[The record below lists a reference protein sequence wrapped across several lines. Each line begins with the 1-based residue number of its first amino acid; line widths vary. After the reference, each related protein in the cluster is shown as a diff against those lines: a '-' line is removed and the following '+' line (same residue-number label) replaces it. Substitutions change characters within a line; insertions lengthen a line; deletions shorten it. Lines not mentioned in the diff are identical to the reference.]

1 MYPCDFAI
9 EKEMESNTSETSRLE
24 KAIRQTMVR
33 HKMLQSG
40 ESVLVAVSGGADSTA
55 LAVILNRMAISHGWH
70 VGIAHLNHG
79 IRGAAADADARFVE
93 RLAEKLGAPFYI
105 NRVHLKEHHA
115 NHGGNLEALARTAR
129 YDFLTQTA
137 RANGYAKIAV
147 GHHRTDNAEQV
158 LMALIRGSGLDGLS
172 AIAPVRGN
180 IIRPLIETEHQDLRN
195 YLRSHRI
202 EHIEDP
208 SNNDETYLRNRIR
221 RRLLPLLR
229 NEYNPQIIDGLNRLA
244 TISDAENRL
253 LKQLTAESFE
263 KSLVQQKVNR
273 CHFEVQKVIE
283 LPVALQRRLGR
294 MAFETLTGGTRKLT
308 FGHLDDSLAL
318 LADRMDRKQIDLPC
332 RIRVLREGDLWI
344 WRREADNLR
353 NVR

>member
-1 MYPCDFAI
+1 M
-9 EKEMESNTSETSRLE
+9 
-24 KAIRQTMVR
+24 
-33 HKMLQSG
+33 H
-40 ESVLVAVSGGADSTA
+40 A
-55 LAVILNRMAISHGWH
+55 LWKDWPKSWA
-70 VGIAHLNHG
+70 
-79 IRGAAADADARFVE
+79 
-93 RLAEKLGAPFYI
+93 APFYI
-105 NRVHLKEHHA
+105 NKVHLKEHHA

-137 RANGYAKIAV
+137 RANSYTKIAV

-172 AIAPVRGN
+172 AIAPVRGDM
-180 IIRPLIETEHQDLRN
+180 IRPLIETEPQDLRD
-195 YLRSHRI
+195 YLRTHRI
-202 EHIEDP
+202 EHIEDQ
-208 SNNDETYLRNRIR
+208 SNSDETYLRNRIR
-221 RRLLPLLR
+221 RQLLPLLR

-253 LKQLTAESFE
+253 LKQLTAEAFE
-263 KSLVQQKVNR
+263 KSLVQQKENR

-318 LADRMDRKQIDLPC
+318 LADHKDRKQIDLPC
-332 RIRVLREGDLWI
+332 RIRVLRQGDLWI

-353 NVR
+353 KVR